1 MLTPEGFTRRSV
13 HAQGDKLRRQ
23 IALSVLENF
32 CANFCD
38 CKRILL
44 QQQVVQIQ
52 SDLIFCDLLQRQN
65 SVAATKIF
73 TQILQY
79 TRSDLS
85 LRRVVPTCCCNYLP
99 DLYTRSGLLP
109 RRLATC
115 RLVCTDQLVT
125 ENLLIMCCRA
135 EGVKDDNGN
144 Q

>member
-32 CANFCD
+32 CANFCG
-38 CKRILL
+38 CQRILL

-73 TQILQY
+73 TQILQSVAATSCNLSPSVY
-79 TRSDLS
+79 RPTSD
-85 LRRVVPTCCCNYLP
+85 RKPV
-99 DLYTRSGLLP
+99 
-109 RRLATC
+109 
-115 RLVCTDQLVT
+115 
-125 ENLLIMCCRA
+125 
-135 EGVKDDNGN
+135 DNVL
-144 Q
+144 

>member
-1 MLTPEGFTRRSV
+1 MLTPEGFTRRSI

-32 CANFCD
+32 SANFCG

-44 QQQVVQIQ
+44 QQQIVQIQ

-85 LRRVVPTCCCNYLP
+85 LRRVAPTCCCNYLP
-99 DLYTRSGLLP
+99 DQYTWSGLLL

-135 EGVKDDNGN
+135 ERDKDDNGN

>member
-32 CANFCD
+32 SANFCG

-44 QQQVVQIQ
+44 QQQIVQIQ

-99 DLYTRSGLLP
+99 DPSTHGVVC
-109 RRLATC
+109 C
-115 RLVCTDQLVT
+115 RDVLQLV
-125 ENLLIMCCRA
+125 A
-135 EGVKDDNGN
+135 
-144 Q
+144 

>member
-13 HAQGDKLRRQ
+13 HAQGDQLRRQ

-32 CANFCD
+32 SANFCG

-44 QQQVVQIQ
+44 QQQIVQIQ

-85 LRRVVPTCCCNYLP
+85 LRYSPNVLVPLLP

-135 EGVKDDNGN
+135 ERVKDDNGN